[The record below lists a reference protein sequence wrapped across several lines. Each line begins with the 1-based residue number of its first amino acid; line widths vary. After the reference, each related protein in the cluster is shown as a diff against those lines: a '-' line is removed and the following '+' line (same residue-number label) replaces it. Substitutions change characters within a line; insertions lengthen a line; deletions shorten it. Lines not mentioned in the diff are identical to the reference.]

1 MPSTIYNVK
10 ARISKHSP
18 TKHNRLTTETN
29 EMTTV
34 QEIRS
39 ANDLIH
45 TVKTYLP
52 EDRVISIEKSLN
64 FAINAHNGQQRESGD
79 PFVVHPIATAFRLA
93 DMRLDTTTIQA
104 ALLHDVIEDCGI
116 TVSILEKEFS
126 TEVAKLVDGVTKLKR
141 LDMIS
146 ENSAMLKQA
155 SSPEATKA
163 ASLRKMLVAMAEDV
177 RVVLIKLSDRM
188 HNMETLEHLPVPK
201 QKRIS
206 RETLDIYS
214 PLAHRLGMF
223 DIKWRL
229 EDQAFRYLM
238 PRQYK
243 SMSKLVNRKRA
254 EREIYTEAA
263 VKGIKGPLDKAK
275 IECRVDGRVK
285 HLYSTYNKL
294 QRYER
299 MGRKFDEIYDLIAV
313 RVITK
318 NLNDCYAALGV
329 VHSKWRPVPGQF
341 DDYIASPKEN
351 MYQSIHTSV
360 RGPGNYPIEVQIRTE
375 KMHKIAEEGVAS
387 HWIYKE
393 GGVGDPESD
402 NFENKMS
409 WLRQLLEWQRELSG
423 DDEYLSTVRTDI
435 LQDQVFVYTPKGDVK
450 DLPAGA
456 TPIDFAYRIHTD
468 LGHNTV
474 GAIVNG
480 KLTALNAPLSNGDVV
495 EIRSA
500 RISRGPSLDWLNPDL
515 GYIVTGSAITKVKQ
529 WFRKQERET
538 NVRRGRNLL
547 KKELGRLGI
556 PYDEK
561 QIVKSLDYEN
571 FDELAEALGTGQI
584 SVARLAETLSP
595 TLDEIFTPTATKGVP
610 PADQTKGLV
619 VMGEPGLL
627 TRIAKCCSPV
637 YGDEIMGYLTRA
649 RGVTVHRQ
657 SCAILRDTND
667 AERHTPVGWG
677 HYDTTYASRLQI
689 KAFDRVGLIRDIT
702 NVVSSEN
709 VNIHSL
715 SSSEDEKTNA
725 CTVSLTVYTTGVE
738 QLSRL
743 FSRLETIPGVE
754 NVFRVNEASNV

>member
-1 MPSTIYNVK
+1 
-10 ARISKHSP
+10 
-18 TKHNRLTTETN
+18 
-29 EMTTV
+29 MTTI
-34 QEIRS
+34 QEIGS
-39 ANDLIH
+39 ATDLMRQID
-45 TVKTYLP
+45 TYLP
-52 EDRVISIEKSLN
+52 DDRAAAVEKSLEY
-64 FAINAHNGQQRESGD
+64 AINAHDGQQRDSGE
-79 PFVVHPIATAFRLA
+79 PFVVHPIATAVRLA

-116 TVSILEKEFS
+116 TFDELESEFS

-146 ENSAMLKQA
+146 ENSAMLKQIVT
-155 SSPEATKA
+155 PEATRA

-177 RVVLIKLSDRM
+177 RVVLIKLSDRL
-188 HNMETLEHLPVPK
+188 HNMQTLGHLPVPK
-201 QKRIS
+201 QQRIS

-214 PLAHRLGMF
+214 PLAHRLGMY
-223 DIKWRL
+223 DIKWQL
-229 EDQAFRYLM
+229 EDEAFRYLM

-243 SMSKLVNRKRA
+243 SISRLVNRKRA

-263 VKGIKGPLDKAK
+263 VKAIKWPLDKAK
-275 IECRVDGRVK
+275 IKCSVDGRVK

-299 MGRKFDEIYDLIAV
+299 MGRKFDEIYDLIAI
-313 RVITK
+313 RVVTK
-318 NLNDCYAALGV
+318 DVGDCYAALGV

-351 MYQSIHTSV
+351 MYQSLHTSV

-375 KMHKIAEEGVAS
+375 EMHEIAEEGVAS
-387 HWIYKE
+387 HWMYKE
-393 GGVGDPESD
+393 GEDGAPKVD
-402 NFENKMS
+402 NFETKMS
-409 WLRQLLEWQRELSG
+409 WLRQLLDWQRELSG
-423 DDEYLSTVRTDI
+423 DDEYLATVRTDI
-435 LQDQVFVYTPKGDVK
+435 LQDQVFVYTPHGNVK

-480 KLTALNAPLSNGDVV
+480 KLTALNTPLNNGDVV
-495 EIRSA
+495 EIRKS
-500 RISRGPSLDWLNPDL
+500 RIPRGPSLDWLNPDL
-515 GYIVTGSAITKVKQ
+515 GYIVTGSALTKVKQ
-529 WFRKQERET
+529 WFRRQERESK
-538 NVRRGRNLL
+538 VRRGRDLL
-547 KKELGRLGI
+547 KKELGRLGLR
-556 PYDEK
+556 YNEK
-561 QIVKSLDYEN
+561 EILASLDYDN
-571 FDELAEALGTGQI
+571 FDELAESLGIGQI
-584 SVARLAETLSP
+584 SIARVAETLSP
-595 TLDEIFTPTATKGVP
+595 APDEIFKPDITSGSP
-610 PADQTKGLV
+610 PADQTRGLV

-627 TRIAKCCSPV
+627 TRIARCCSPV
-637 YGDEIMGYLTRA
+637 YGDEITGYLTRG

-657 SCAILRDTND
+657 NCAILRDTPDND
-667 AERHTPVGWG
+667 RHVPVAWG
-677 HYDTTYASRLQI
+677 HYETTYASRLQI

-715 SSSEDEKTNA
+715 SSDEDEKTNA

-743 FSRLETIPGVE
+743 FSRVETIPGVE
-754 NVFRVNEASNV
+754 AVFRVSES

>member
-1 MPSTIYNVK
+1 
-10 ARISKHSP
+10 
-18 TKHNRLTTETN
+18 
-29 EMTTV
+29 MTTI
-34 QEIRS
+34 QEIGS
-39 ANDLIH
+39 ATDLMRQID
-45 TVKTYLP
+45 TYLP
-52 EDRVISIEKSLN
+52 DDRVAAVEKSLEY
-64 FAINAHNGQQRESGD
+64 AINAHEGQQRYSGE
-79 PFVVHPIATAFRLA
+79 PFVVHPIATAVRLA

-116 TVSILEKEFS
+116 TFDELESEFS

-146 ENSAMLKQA
+146 ENSAMLKQIVT
-155 SSPEATKA
+155 PEATRA

-177 RVVLIKLSDRM
+177 RVVLIKLSDRL
-188 HNMETLEHLPVPK
+188 HNMQTLGHLPVPK
-201 QKRIS
+201 QQRIS

-214 PLAHRLGMF
+214 PLAHRLGMY
-223 DIKWRL
+223 DIKWQL
-229 EDQAFRYLM
+229 EDEAFRYLM

-243 SMSKLVNRKRA
+243 SISRLVNRKRA

-263 VKGIKGPLDKAK
+263 VKAIKRPLDKAK
-275 IECRVDGRVK
+275 IKCSVDGRVK

-299 MGRKFDEIYDLIAV
+299 MGRKFDEIYDLIAI
-313 RVITK
+313 RVVTK
-318 NLNDCYAALGV
+318 DVGDCYAALGV

-351 MYQSIHTSV
+351 MYQSLHTSV

-375 KMHKIAEEGVAS
+375 EMHEIAEEGVAS
-387 HWIYKE
+387 HWMYKE
-393 GGVGDPESD
+393 GEDGAPKVD
-402 NFENKMS
+402 NFETKMS
-409 WLRQLLEWQRELSG
+409 WLRQLLDWQRELSG
-423 DDEYLSTVRTDI
+423 DDEYLATVRTDI
-435 LQDQVFVYTPKGDVK
+435 LQDQVFVYTPNGNVK

-480 KLTALNAPLSNGDVV
+480 KLTALNTPLNNGDVV
-495 EIRSA
+495 EIRKS
-500 RISRGPSLDWLNPDL
+500 RIPRGPSLDWLNPDL
-515 GYIVTGSAITKVKQ
+515 GYIVTGSALTKVKQ
-529 WFRKQERET
+529 WFRRQERESK
-538 NVRRGRNLL
+538 VRRGRDLL
-547 KKELGRLGI
+547 KKELGRLGLR
-556 PYDEK
+556 YNEK
-561 QIVKSLDYEN
+561 EILASLDYDN
-571 FDELAEALGTGQI
+571 FDELAESLGIGQI
-584 SVARLAETLSP
+584 SIARVAETLSP
-595 TLDEIFTPTATKGVP
+595 TPDEIFKPDITPGSP
-610 PADQTKGLV
+610 PADQTRGLV

-627 TRIAKCCSPV
+627 TRIARCCSPV
-637 YGDEIMGYLTRA
+637 YGDEITGYLTRG

-657 SCAILRDTND
+657 NCAILRDTPDND
-667 AERHTPVGWG
+667 RHVPVAWG
-677 HYDTTYASRLQI
+677 HYETTYASRLQI

-715 SSSEDEKTNA
+715 SSDEDEKTNA

-743 FSRLETIPGVE
+743 FSRVETIPGVE
-754 NVFRVNEASNV
+754 AVFRVSES